1 MSYTIRTGDALQYEI
16 PRLII
21 IFLMKLSSQYF
32 SLFYFSAFVAHDE
45 KAPVNIEQEEIERR
59 NLKKYKSKL
68 KAGVQMLP
76 DPLSQKKGK
85 SREREG
91 IRKWPSLYLTDI
103 SRLFQNVISSEDLIH
118 RLECEYKEGKAYRYF
133 TDEFVKDVYFHLI
146 SPSSPFCM
154 IKTECTPSQRV
165 SAKAYDLWVTIKK
178 DTDEHPGGDTGK
190 NL

>member
-76 DPLSQKKGK
+76 DPLSQKKG
-85 SREREG
+85 
-91 IRKWPSLYLTDI
+91 
-103 SRLFQNVISSEDLIH
+103 
-118 RLECEYKEGKAYRYF
+118 
-133 TDEFVKDVYFHLI
+133 
-146 SPSSPFCM
+146 
-154 IKTECTPSQRV
+154 
-165 SAKAYDLWVTIKK
+165 
-178 DTDEHPGGDTGK
+178 
-190 NL
+190 